1 MLTTLAVAKMIERKL
16 RIGAV
21 AVVLVRDMFRPP
33 AAVVAVVVVVVAV
46 VAVILLESLVLVSIG
61 LVCS

>member
-33 AAVVAVVVVVVAV
+33 AAVVVAV